1 MKVLISLKYLVR
13 KGRKKEFEII
23 PHLYLQMEYAPV
35 KYSKEINIITKTRK
49 NTKNEKKKKQ
59 RMTTNN
65 RLAVSISMRKAFF
78 QQ

>member
-49 NTKNEKKKKQ
+49 NTKNAKKKKKK
-59 RMTTNN
+59 
-65 RLAVSISMRKAFF
+65 RKKKKTKNDNK
-78 QQ
+78 